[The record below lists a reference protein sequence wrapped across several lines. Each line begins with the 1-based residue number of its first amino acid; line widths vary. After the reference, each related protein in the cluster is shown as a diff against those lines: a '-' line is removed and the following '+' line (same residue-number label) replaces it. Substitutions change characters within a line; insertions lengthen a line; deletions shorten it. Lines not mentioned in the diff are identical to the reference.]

1 MKTLFALCGL
11 FLGFAAQAQSTN
23 ATPANINTNTNAS
36 AWTEAQPAGTIGTSV
51 EARLELAKPNE
62 VVTGN
67 LTLSGI
73 LVEAVK
79 TRHPLQLLNPLAPAE
94 YGSSADNVVFN
105 PINGKVVGLKIFA
118 IRF

>member
-1 MKTLFALCGL
+1 VKTLIALCGL
-11 FLGFAAQAQSTN
+11 FLCFAVQAQTTN
-23 ATPANINTNTNAS
+23 ATPTNSIANTNATAS
-36 AWTEAQPAGTIGTSV
+36 TEAQPTSTIRTGV

-62 VVTGN
+62 VVAGN

-79 TRHPLQLLNPLAPAE
+79 TGHPLQLLNPLAPAE
-94 YGSSADNVVFN
+94 YGSSADNVVLN
-105 PINGKVVGLKIFA
+105 PINGKVVGLKFLA